1 MVKGERMIVP
11 GPKMIKMIKSDAGK
25 TLYERAQKEEWSSYI
40 LGPLIVG
47 ILDIED
53 EMIGETMSQDIY
65 SLSEDYNFEG
75 VEEGVS
81 IALFAILK
89 ELKTLNTTLKK
100 MEKNEKNT

>member
-1 MVKGERMIVP
+1 MVKGKRMIVP

-53 EMIGETMSQDIY
+53 EMIGETMIQDIY

-100 MEKNEKNT
+100 MEKE

>member
-1 MVKGERMIVP
+1 MVKGKR
-11 GPKMIKMIKSDAGK
+11 
-25 TLYERAQKEEWSSYI
+25 
-40 LGPLIVG
+40 
-47 ILDIED
+47 
-53 EMIGETMSQDIY
+53 MIGETMIQDIY

-100 MEKNEKNT
+100 RRKNEKHTKECVVG

>member
-1 MVKGERMIVP
+1 MVKGKRMI
-11 GPKMIKMIKSDAGK
+11 
-25 TLYERAQKEEWSSYI
+25 
-40 LGPLIVG
+40 
-47 ILDIED
+47 
-53 EMIGETMSQDIY
+53 QDIY

-100 MEKNEKNT
+100 MEKE